1 MADQPKIEPA
11 KTGPIKVR
19 ALRAGFF
26 ALNWAA
32 KDQRQREVAKGQ
44 EFLVPEERFVSK
56 VWMERVETGKPSVAD
71 K

>member
-1 MADQPKIEPA
+1 MADPVK
-11 KTGPIKVR
+11 GPIKVR

-56 VWMERVETGKPSVAD
+56 IWMERVEEAAKPQGNPP